1 MYPRQCAEPVD
12 HASRAAR
19 RLSAVA
25 TSHSLCR
32 IHAGAE
38 SAQWRFPRL
47 RVLRQYGSTLRKG
60 SFVQQDRLTVFRTF
74 SLYAPRVLK
83 WVKLN
88 LRQGDEATM
97 RILDRLFGTKKAP
110 TAQPA
115 QPAVPAERPR
125 PLRASLQSLPSLP
138 QVKNSFDVGYA
149 AYGGYNPKPLRTRT
163 SSEVMTRIGEL
174 SGWSALRQ
182 GEGEYFLVSKR
193 GNNLVYEVYRV
204 GENQYVML
212 KVSSGEDGYREDA

>member
-1 MYPRQCAEPVD
+1 
-12 HASRAAR
+12 
-19 RLSAVA
+19 
-25 TSHSLCR
+25 
-32 IHAGAE
+32 
-38 SAQWRFPRL
+38 
-47 RVLRQYGSTLRKG
+47 
-60 SFVQQDRLTVFRTF
+60 
-74 SLYAPRVLK
+74 
-83 WVKLN
+83 
-88 LRQGDEATM
+88 M
-97 RILDRLFGTKKAP
+97 RIFDRLFGTKKPAP

-115 QPAVPAERPR
+115 RPAVSAERPK
-125 PLRASLQSLPSLP
+125 PQSASLQSLPSLP

-174 SGWSALRQ
+174 SGWSTLRQ
-182 GEGEYFLVSKR
+182 GEYFLVSKR